1 MNPAERVDAPEAN
14 ASAPAS
20 GAGSGLPV
28 DRITEVAAVD
38 LAAPGDD
45 TVAVGPASL
54 AQSPVD
60 TIAPSTMP
68 PATEPAAAET
78 NTGGPGAQLARA
90 REACGWSVAE
100 VARQLKLSARQ
111 IEALE
116 AEAFDRLRS
125 PIYVRGFARSY
136 ARLVGADMAAL
147 MRALDARCPL
157 PTAAPPAP
165 IAMRTETGLGAVL
178 PSADRPSRRYVRI
191 AVAVLL
197 AVAAVAV
204 VDRIWSPLASWQF
217 AAPSPVVVQP
227 LEPAAGATAPPHS
240 AASDPAAP
248 APAEVPRAADPGA
261 VAAPAPAGAGPS
273 SGSATRTVR
282 VAFDRESWVEIRDA
296 SGATL
301 LSGLNRAGTEQVVR
315 GIAPFAIVVGN
326 ASGVRI
332 DYEARRV
339 DLQPHTQVNVARLT
353 LD

>member
-1 MNPAERVDAPEAN
+1 MNPVERVDAPEAN

-20 GAGSGLPV
+20 GARAVLPV
-28 DRITEVAAVD
+28 DRLAEAAAVD

-60 TIAPSTMP
+60 TISSTTTAVP
-68 PATEPAAAET
+68 PELAAAEP
-78 NTGGPGAQLARA
+78 NAGGPGAQLARA

-100 VARQLKLSARQ
+100 VARQLKLSPRQ

-136 ARLVGADMAAL
+136 ARLVGADQAAL
-147 MRALDARCPL
+147 MRALDERCPL
-157 PTAAPPAP
+157 PTAAPPVP
-165 IAMRTETGLGAVL
+165 IAMRAEAGLGAVL

-204 VDRIWSPLASWQF
+204 VDRVWSPLASWQF
-217 AAPSPVVVQP
+217 AAPAPVVVQP
-227 LEPAAGATAPPHS
+227 LEPAGGATAPPNS

-248 APAEVPRAADPGA
+248 APAEVPRAAEPGA
-261 VAAPAPAGAGPS
+261 AVAPVPAGAGPS
-273 SGSATRTVR
+273 GGSATRTVR

-296 SGATL
+296 SGKII

-315 GIAPFAIVVGN
+315 GTAPFAIVVGN